1 MSIERPYLDALVG
14 RRKPSYLGR
23 MVAKRTQTSDRAGAS
38 ASCNRPVLVLLAG
51 ATDHPGISP
60 QTHLLGLTLRQ
71 RATRAARRAG
81 YARTVFVGNAGG
93 TGDRHAAGAGADR
106 EETLGRLIVAP
117 TNALVEV
124 GWLEAAENAAVP
136 AGGWGYLPGR
146 VAVVDA
152 AAAEK
157 AIAELADV
165 GRLDVLEKRLAERL
179 KKAGALPE
187 AAAPMLIAGP
197 GDLAQARRRLLR
209 ALVKDTDG
217 FMARHIHR
225 PLSLA
230 ISARLAET
238 PITPNQMSL
247 VSAAFGLIGAP
258 FFLSASPVWQTL
270 GALLFLWHSIL
281 DGCDGELARLKFQES
296 YWGGVLDFWG
306 DNVVHIAIFA
316 CMGAGWALAIGA
328 GWPLILGAAAV
339 LGTIGSASL
348 VYFRVMRGKDDQG
361 PLYTSVGKGKGPS
374 KGLAKLLD
382 NASRRDFIYLVLG
395 LSLFGK
401 ASWFL
406 VLTAI
411 GAPVYFFL
419 LLIVAAREAGSSKI
433 ARDDA
438 GPARSGSSSSK

>member
-1 MSIERPYLDALVG
+1 M
-14 RRKPSYLGR
+14 
-23 MVAKRTQTSDRAGAS
+23 MAKRTQTSDRAGAP
-38 ASCNRPVLVLLAG
+38 ARCNRPVLVLLAG
-51 ATDHPGISP
+51 ATDHRAVSP
-60 QTHLLGLTLRQ
+60 ETHLLGLTLRQ
-71 RATRAARRAG
+71 RAMRAARRAG
-81 YARTVFVGNAGG
+81 YARTVIVGSAGS
-93 TGDRHAAGAGADR
+93 TSDRHIAGEGADGK
-106 EETLGRLIVAP
+106 EMFGRLIVAP
-117 TNALVEV
+117 TNALAEV
-124 GWLEAAENAAVP
+124 SWLEAAENAEVP
-136 AGGWGYLPGR
+136 AGGWGHLPGR
-146 VAVVDA
+146 VVVVDA

-157 AIAELADV
+157 AIKDLAEI
-165 GRLDVLEKRLAERL
+165 GRLDVLEKRFAERL

-197 GDLAQARRRLLR
+197 DDLAQAHRRLLR

-225 PLSLA
+225 PVSIA
-230 ISARLAET
+230 ITARLAET

-258 FFLSASPVWQTL
+258 FFLSAAPIWQTL
-270 GALLFLWHSIL
+270 GALLFLWHSVL

-316 CMGAGWALAIGA
+316 CMGVGWALAIGA

-339 LGTIGSASL
+339 LGTIGSASI
-348 VYFRVMRGKDDQG
+348 VYFRVMRKKDNQG
-361 PLYTSVGKGKGPS
+361 PLYTSVGKGPS
-374 KGLAKLLD
+374 EGLTKLLD

-419 LLIVAAREAGSSKI
+419 LLIVAAREAGSSKV
-433 ARDDA
+433 AQNDA
-438 GPARSGSSSSK
+438 EPACSKPSSSK